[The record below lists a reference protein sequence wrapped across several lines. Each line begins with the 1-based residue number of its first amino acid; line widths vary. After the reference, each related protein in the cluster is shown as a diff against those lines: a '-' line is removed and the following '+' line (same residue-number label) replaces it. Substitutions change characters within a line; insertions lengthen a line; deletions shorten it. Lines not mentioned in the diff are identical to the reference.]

1 MDRLSLVSTERVFYA
16 VVACVALERLVE
28 LVVARRNIRRM
39 LARGGLE
46 FDRRGYVA
54 MVAIHAAFFVA
65 SIAEVRLA
73 DRPWFTSLGVSMMA
87 VMAGAMILRYWA
99 VATLGWRWSTRIVL
113 VPGERL
119 VTRGPYRFLR
129 HPNYLAVVLEFA
141 ALPLIH
147 TAWLTAIVFS
157 VLNGLVLRR
166 RIREEEAA
174 MRMYLVGWAE
184 D

>member
-1 MDRLSLVSTERVFYA
+1 MSTERIFYA
-16 VVACVALERLVE
+16 IVAFVALERVFE
-28 LVVARRNIRRM
+28 LVIARRNIRRM
-39 LARGGLE
+39 VARGGIE
-46 FDRRGYVA
+46 FDRRGYAV
-54 MVAIHAAFFVA
+54 MVALHTAFLAASVV
-65 SIAEVRLA
+65 EVRLA
-73 DRPWFTSLGVSMMA
+73 GRPWFTGLAVSMMA
-87 VMAGAMILRYWA
+87 VMAGAMILRYWV

-141 ALPLIH
+141 ALPLVH
-147 TAWLTAIVFS
+147 TAWLTAAVFS
-157 VLNGLVLRR
+157 ALNGAVLRR

-174 MRMYLVGWAE
+174 MRMHSPGRAE